1 MKQAKKRR
9 PRNGLFNA
17 IAPVWDQLI
26 GRWGLQCVLE
36 SLDLAHP
43 MRILDLAGG
52 TGRVAAALRTAGHQ
66 AVVADLSAPMA
77 RRAAKKGLSATVA
90 RAEALPFPDASF
102 DRVVILD
109 ALHHMA
115 ELPAVAGELARLLAP
130 DGRLVLFEPDPRT
143 FIGGWV
149 ARLERWAGMGSL
161 LLDEQ
166 ELVSLLESVGLR
178 CRNSHGS
185 FHLLIVARR
194 SAS

>member
-1 MKQAKKRR
+1 MKQAKKRH
-9 PRNGLFNA
+9 PRNGFFNA
-17 IAPVWDQLI
+17 IAPIWDPII
-26 GRWGLQCVLE
+26 GRWGMQRVLE
-36 SLDLAHP
+36 SLDLTRP

-52 TGRVAAALRTAGHQ
+52 TGRLAAALTADGHQ

-77 RRAAKKGLSATVA
+77 RRAARKSLSATVA

-115 ELPAVAGELARLLAP
+115 ELPVVAGELKRLLAP
-130 DGRLVLFEPDPRT
+130 DGKLILFEPDPRS

-166 ELVSLLESVGLR
+166 ELVTLLESAGLR
-178 CRNSHGS
+178 CRSSQGS
-185 FHLLIVARR
+185 FHLLIEARR
-194 SAS
+194 